1 MSVAQRTAAPRA
13 DPSYHRIEYVG
24 TNEHA
29 SPVYALCT
37 LFASFL
43 CLYCNLN
50 MRPVGRAF
58 LGVVT
63 VGRQR
68 CDGQLIRLRD
78 RDLFPVEVVVAVGS
92 NNRAVLCAGKHA
104 HWLSQKM
111 MNIVRE
117 ERRRA
122 EREHDASRNRE

>member
-1 MSVAQRTAAPRA
+1 
-13 DPSYHRIEYVG
+13 
-24 TNEHA
+24 
-29 SPVYALCT
+29 
-37 LFASFL
+37 
-43 CLYCNLN
+43 

-58 LGVVT
+58 LDVVI

-68 CDGQLIRLRD
+68 YDGQLIRLRD
-78 RDLFPVEVVVAVGS
+78 GDLFPVEVVVAVGPS
-92 NNRAVLCAGKHA
+92 DGAVLCAGKHA
-104 HWLSQKM
+104 RWLSQKM